1 MVCTSEIVVA
11 TELPNM
17 SLNQLV
23 TAAAAATYI
32 NLQGG
37 SARVGPA
44 LDVPFSA
51 YDSRF
56 DLSFFER
63 RNDTTLDTPPGQIAE
78 DFKFQLFED
87 RFLRPLC
94 GDLLQNPEHPTRQAL
109 EQNFDSLK
117 RLIPPAQGELV
128 LDADLSV
135 FGRAQIDLDQEANRL
150 IDFISEVLSI
160 RLNNMQVSGAISALW
175 ARVDNAS

>member
-1 MVCTSEIVVA
+1 
-11 TELPNM
+11 M

-51 YDSRF
+51 YDSRL

-63 RNDTTLDTPPGQIAE
+63 RNDTTLDTPPGHIAKN
-78 DFKFQLFED
+78 FKFELFED

-94 GDLLQNPEHPTRQAL
+94 GDLLQNPEHPTRKEL
-109 EQNFDSLK
+109 EENFDSLT
-117 RLIPPAQGELV
+117 RLIAPAQQELARDPDREV
-128 LDADLSV
+128 LGPAHLEFYDA
-135 FGRAQIDLDQEANRL
+135 ANEL
-150 IDFISEVLSI
+150 IDFISEVLTI
-160 RLNNMQVSGAISALW
+160 RLNSMQRSGAISQLW
-175 ARVDNAS
+175 AQLNDAS